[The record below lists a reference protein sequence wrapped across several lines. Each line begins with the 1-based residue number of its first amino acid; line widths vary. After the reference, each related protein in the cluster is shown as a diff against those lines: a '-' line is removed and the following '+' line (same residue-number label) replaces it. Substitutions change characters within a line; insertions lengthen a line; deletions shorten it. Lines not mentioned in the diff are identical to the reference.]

1 MQTTYESTIVK
12 YFRFQKSPFDL
23 SALANLHSDIN
34 SDDILKQHH
43 GVIGIRRILSL
54 VDEPPIQPII
64 DAGIVPRL
72 I

>member
-1 MQTTYESTIVK
+1 MQITFESKTITYH
-12 YFRFQKSPFDL
+12 RFQKSPFDL
-23 SALANLHSDIN
+23 SDLANLHSDLN
-34 SDDILKQHH
+34 SEDILKQHH

-64 DAGIVPRL
+64 DAGIVPKL